1 MNSITSL
8 YIIFRLLYIFSD
20 YGKFATNRGFEKIVY
35 QARMHSDYE
44 KKTVLSGEPCTMCWT
59 LGSSYDK

>member
-35 QARMHSDYE
+35 QARMYSDYE
-44 KKTVLSGEPCTMCWT
+44 KKKQSYQ
-59 LGSSYDK
+59 GSLAQCAGL